1 MCGIFGIVTKE
12 EEQLGPILV
21 EAGRR
26 LSYRGYDSVGCATLH
41 KNSGEITLRK
51 DVGRVDEVAARLKK
65 AGLRVIV
72 DDSSDRMNAK
82 IRNAQKQKVPYML
95 VIGDREMEEGQVA
108 LRRRSGENPGPMS
121 VEAFLELALRE
132 IEEKI

>member
-41 KNSGEITLRK
+41 KASQEITIRK
-51 DVGRVDEVAARLKK
+51 DVGKIDDVSARLKFEEMT
-65 AGLRVIV
+65 GSRGIVQLRWATFGNP
-72 DDSSDRMNAK
+72 SQA
-82 IRNAQKQKVPYML
+82 NAQPHL
-95 VIGDREMEEGQVA
+95 DSDGDSAPIMAVVNVGFAKSSWRMVSLNERWRD
-108 LRRRSGENPGPMS
+108 LRPCG
-121 VEAFLELALRE
+121 
-132 IEEKI
+132 